1 MKIPKKKKT
10 RKNIRKKY
18 EKIEKIIIEKKRKN
32 GNLIKNLRNTLKK
45 VKIIFRDKWKFEQ
58 KK

>member
-45 VKIIFRDKWKFEQ
+45 VKIIFRDK
-58 KK
+58 